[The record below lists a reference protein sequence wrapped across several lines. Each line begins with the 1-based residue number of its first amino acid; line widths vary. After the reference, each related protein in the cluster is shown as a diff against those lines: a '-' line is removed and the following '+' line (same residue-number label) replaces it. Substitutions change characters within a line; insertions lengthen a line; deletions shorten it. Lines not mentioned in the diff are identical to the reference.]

1 MYLRPVIM
9 MFVQLSVLLGLL
21 YPLLVTG
28 LGQVLFADAANGSL
42 IHQGDK
48 VVGSHLIGQEFR
60 RAEHFWG
67 RPSATAEFAYN
78 PMASGGS
85 NLAATHPKLAET
97 AQAQLALLAP
107 SQGTAVPVALLS
119 ASGSGLDP
127 DISLQAALYQV
138 PWVAQASGHTEQ
150 DLRTLVHSLSRNTLT
165 SGFQPLVNVVDL
177 NLAVRAL
184 PQ

>member
-9 MFVQLSVLLGLL
+9 VFVQLSVLLGLV
-21 YPLLVTG
+21 YPLVVTG

-48 VVGSHLIGQEFR
+48 VVGSHLLGQEFT

-85 NLAATHPKLAET
+85 NLAATNPQLTAA
-97 AQAQLALLAP
+97 AQAQLQVLATNP
-107 SQGTAVPVALLS
+107 SSAVPVELLS

-138 PWVAQASGHTEQ
+138 PRVAQASGHTEQ

-165 SGFQPLVNVVDL
+165 TGFQPLVNVVDL
-177 NLAVRAL
+177 NLAVQAL